1 MEEPPDPLPMP
12 IVFVD
17 EGRPCNRSFV
27 PSEAMIKALQEHTYK
42 FISRLALGYENFTC
56 DDALVREH
64 FAIFRP

>member
-1 MEEPPDPLPMP
+1 
-12 IVFVD
+12 
-17 EGRPCNRSFV
+17 
-27 PSEAMIKALQEHTYK
+27 MIKALQEHTYK